1 MSGETQIQN
10 QIQIETIKSN
20 QTSTSTPKYPQNFE
34 ELCTVFNSSY
44 VNSAPVGDGK
54 MWYVLCE
61 LSSKDKVVLIKAV
74 RTNKGWFGRSRIGI
88 EIEKIETVIS
98 MLKKYEEEARKRVRA
113 RIEELLKDEVTRK
126 VLIEELKRLG
136 IIK

>member
-1 MSGETQIQN
+1 
-10 QIQIETIKSN
+10 
-20 QTSTSTPKYPQNFE
+20 
-34 ELCTVFNSSY
+34 

-54 MWYVLCE
+54 MHFVLCE
-61 LSSKDKVVLIKAV
+61 LNSKDKVILIKAV

-88 EIEKIETVIS
+88 EIEKIETIIS

-126 VLIEELKRLG
+126 VLLEELKRLG